1 MKTPVLDN
9 RLTAIADCVNSG
21 GIVADVGCDHGYLA
35 AHLVLCGQVKLVYA
49 SDINKKPLNSAK
61 KTVDSFNLNDNVLL
75 FQSDGLKDV
84 PRDVTTIVIA
94 GMGGELI
101 MKILDEADW
110 ICRKGMQ
117 LVLQPMSFLPEL
129 RTFLYSRGFEI
140 KNEVPIIDHPR
151 YYLIIDAFYT
161 GKKKELS
168 DKESL
173 LGLLEFSSKPEAE
186 LYLSRE
192 YKKYKKM
199 ADGLSQAKG
208 EDEKY
213 KLCLKKLEYLK
224 RWNGE
229 D

>member
-1 MKTPVLDN
+1 MLVLDD
-9 RLTAIADCVNSG
+9 RLKTIADCINSRE
-21 GIVADVGCDHGYLA
+21 IVADIGCDHGYLA
-35 AHLVLCGQVKLVYA
+35 SHLALCGKAKLVYA
-49 SDINKKPLNSAK
+49 SDINEKPLESAK
-61 KTVDSFNLNDNVLL
+61 KTVDKFNLKDKVLL
-75 FQSDGLKDV
+75 FQSDGLKDI
-84 PRDVTTIVIA
+84 PKDVTTIVIA

-101 MKILDEADW
+101 MKILDKADW
-110 ICRKGMQ
+110 ICRKDMQ
-117 LVLQPMSFLPEL
+117 IVLQPMSFLPEL
-129 RTFLYSRGFEI
+129 RTFLYNKKFEI
-140 KNEVPIIDHPR
+140 KNEVPIIDDPR
-151 YYLIIDAFYT
+151 YYLIIDAVYT

-168 DKESL
+168 DRESL

-199 ADGLSQAKG
+199 TDGLSQAKG